1 MNYVLYVITA
11 LYAILSI
18 FASIVQMKN
27 TKEKGTSF
35 IMLGGGIILIITVI
49 LHIFF
54 VPFNWLGAVIGGL
67 LICAAAFI
75 NGKRTDFHIA
85 HHIIRFIV
93 TVLLTV
99 GFILF

>member
-1 MNYVLYVITA
+1 MRYVLYGITA

-18 FASIVQMKN
+18 LASIVQMKN
-27 TKEKGTSF
+27 TKEKTSF
-35 IMLGGGIILIITVI
+35 IMLSGGIILILTII
-49 LHIFF
+49 LHIFS
-54 VPFNWLGAVIGGL
+54 VPFNWVGAVIGGL

-75 NGKRTDFHIA
+75 NGKKNGFHVV

-93 TVLLTV
+93 TGLLTC